1 MSSKIFKSVWLAAI
15 CVFLA
20 SLTLI
25 MGSTY
30 SYFSA
35 LQKNRLKSE
44 TELAAQGV
52 SLSGAAFFDGLN
64 TENYRITW
72 IGGDGGVLY
81 DSMANASEMENHW
94 EREEVRLARKNGYG
108 EAVRY
113 SGTLSDKQLYAAK
126 LLPDGSVIRLSIAHF
141 TVWTLLLGF
150 AQPVCLVI
158 LLALALSFFLA
169 SRLAKRI
176 VKPINEIDLDHPE
189 QYFGSEDLKEIEP
202 LLRHIS
208 AQQQQLRRDRAQ
220 IEKTA
225 LIRQEFTANVSHEL
239 KTPLHAIS
247 GYAELLE
254 NGMVL
259 PEDIVPFA
267 AKIRSESTRMAVLV
281 EDIIDLTRLD
291 SGGGEQTWESCDL
304 CRIAENAAGSLEI
317 AAAAADVSV
326 RVEGDTAPMCSV
338 PQLLHSIVYNL
349 CDNAIKYNRPGGTV
363 IVSVAPGSRSTVLTV
378 RDSGIGIPPESVER
392 IVERFYR
399 VDKSRSKEA
408 GGTGLGLSIV
418 KHAVM
423 ILGGTVD
430 VRSEPGK
437 GSVFTVTL
445 PNAPA
450 EDGKE

>member
-64 TENYRITW
+64 TENYRVTW
-72 IGGDGGVLY
+72 IGDDGSVLY

-94 EREEVRLARKNGYG
+94 EREEVQLARRDGYG
-108 EAVRY
+108 ESVRY

-317 AAAAADVSV
+317 AAAAAGVSV
-326 RVEGDTAPMCSV
+326 RVEGETAPMRSV

-363 IVSVAPGSRSTVLTV
+363 VVSVASGSRSTVLTV
-378 RDSGIGIPPESVER
+378 RDSGIGIPPESLER
-392 IVERFYR
+392 IFERFYR

-445 PNAPA
+445 PNAP
-450 EDGKE
+450 DGKE

>member
-64 TENYRITW
+64 TENYRVTW
-72 IGGDGGVLY
+72 IGDDGSVLY

-94 EREEVRLARKNGYG
+94 EREEVQLARRDGYG

-176 VKPINEIDLDHPE
+176 VKPINEIDLNHPE

-291 SGGGEQTWESCDL
+291 SGGGEQTWESCDF

-326 RVEGDTAPMCSV
+326 RVEGDTAPMRSV

-363 IVSVAPGSRSTVLTV
+363 VVSVAPGSRSTVLTV
-378 RDSGIGIPPESVER
+378 RDSGIGIPPESLER
-392 IVERFYR
+392 IFERFYR

-450 EDGKE
+450 EDGRK